1 MESLPDISK
10 WNMKNVDN
18 INEMFKECISLK
30 SLPDISK
37 WNTKNIN
44 NMNSL
49 FEGCSSLISLP
60 DISKWNINNQC
71 DYKFIFKGCKFINKD
86 VFNIE
91 EIELEKD
98 IKILLCGKTRVGCNT
113 LSYRLDGEDFRDDS
127 QAVTNYSFRKII
139 LFNKI
144 KVSLWNGP
152 GQEIFLSMLSIFLK
166 DTDIVIFVYDITMQS
181 SLDYLNILIKMAKDK
196 LGDKFIGA
204 IVGNKSDLFLKQE
217 VKDEEAEKL
226 AREQGYKFYLVSAK
240 TDPIAF
246 RKCLEELVLDYILFF
261 HPELLFKK
269 KNDSKK

>member
-1 MESLPDISK
+1 MSGIFKSCSSMESLPDISK

-18 INEMFKECISLK
+18 INEIFKECSSLK

-49 FEGCSSLISLP
+49 FEGCSSLISFP
-60 DISKWNINNQC
+60 DISKLNINNQC
-71 DYKFIFKGCKFINKD
+71 EYRHIFKGCTSIDKD
-86 VFNIE
+86 AFNLK
-91 EIELEKD
+91 EIELEKN
-98 IKILLCGKTRVGCNT
+98 IKILLCGESGVGCNT
-113 LSYRLDGEDFRDDS
+113 LSYMLAR
-127 QAVTNYSFRKII
+127 TNFSPRKII

-152 GQEIFLSMLSIFLK
+152 GQEKYRFLLSVFLDK
-166 DTDIVIFVYDITMQS
+166 SDIVIFVYDITKRS

-204 IVGNKSDLFLKQE
+204 IVGNKIDLFFEQE
-217 VKDEEAEKL
+217 VEDEEAEKL

-240 TDPIAF
+240 TDLIAF
-246 RKCLEELVLDYILFF
+246 RNCLEELVLNYIFAFHAELF
-261 HPELLFKK
+261 LKK

>member
-1 MESLPDISK
+1 
-10 WNMKNVDN
+10 MKNVEN
-18 INEMFKECISLK
+18 INEIFKEYSSLK

-60 DISKWNINNQC
+60 DISKWNINNLC
-71 DYKFIFKGCKFINKD
+71 HYSSIYKGCTSINKD
-86 VFNIE
+86 VFNLK
-91 EIELEKD
+91 EIEFEKN
-98 IKILLCGKTRVGCNT
+98 IKILLCGESGVGCNT
-113 LSYRLDGEDFRDDS
+113 LSYRLDGEDFRGDIA
-127 QAVTNYSFRKII
+127 AVTNYSFREII

-152 GQEIFLSMLSIFLK
+152 GQEKYRSMISLFLNKS
-166 DTDIVIFVYDITMQS
+166 DIVIFVYDITKRS
-181 SLDYLNILIKMAKDK
+181 SFDYLNILIKMAKNK

-217 VKDEEAEKL
+217 VKDEEAEKF
-226 AREQGYKFYLVSAK
+226 AKEQGYKFYLVSAK

-246 RKCLEELVLDYILFF
+246 RKCLEELVLDYIYAF
-261 HPELLFKK
+261 HPKLLLKK